1 MALYFY
7 QAFSKEGKK
16 VSGYLDA
23 SSAANVKDKLVQQGM
38 YPITITPAQEH
49 KASWWRGLF
58 VRSLSVKDKIL
69 FTSQLA
75 VLLKAGIPLLQAL
88 ELLVE
93 QFTGTMH
100 SMLVAIKDE
109 VKQGTSLADALK
121 QYPKS
126 FDQIYVQL
134 VRAGE
139 ASGKLELIL
148 ERLTS
153 YLERREELRKRVSG
167 ALTYPIMQLV
177 FSVVVVAALLYWV
190 VPGMTSS
197 IKEMS
202 DKPLPLPTR
211 MLMSIST
218 VFTSYLWVLI
228 ALVVVVLGS
237 FLYWRSTKQGAYLL
251 DVIKLRI
258 PILNYF
264 VRMNAIVQF
273 CYTFGLLLESGVNL
287 AESLDIVVKII
298 DNRVLSQMLSEARDK
313 IIKQGK
319 ISQYLKQ
326 TDIFPPIAIY
336 LINTGEQSGQLD
348 KMLLTVAK
356 NYEEDLAEW
365 ADSLTGLI
373 GPVLLIFMSV
383 IVGFIILSII
393 LPMTQM
399 METIT
404 V

>member
-23 SSAANVKDKLVQQGM
+23 ASVTNVREKLMQQGV
-38 YPITITPAQEH
+38 YPITIMPAQEH
-49 KASWWRGLF
+49 ASSWWRSLF
-58 VRSLSVKDKIL
+58 VRTISVKEKIL

-75 VLLKAGIPLLQAL
+75 VLLKAGVPLLQAL

-93 QFTGTMH
+93 QFTGNAR
-100 SMLVAIKDE
+100 SMLISIKDD
-109 VKQGTSLADALK
+109 VRQGTSLADALK
-121 QYPKS
+121 HYPKS

-153 YLERREELRKRVSG
+153 YLERREALRKRVTG
-167 ALTYPIMQLV
+167 ALTYPLMQLG
-177 FSVVVVAALLYWV
+177 FSVLIVAALLYWV
-190 VPGMTSS
+190 VPGMTAS

-211 MLMSIST
+211 ILMAISML
-218 VFTSYLWVLI
+218 FTSYLWIVAPVII
-228 ALVVVVLGS
+228 ALVAI
-237 FLYWRSTKQGAYLL
+237 FFYWRSTKRGAYWI

-258 PILNYF
+258 PILSYF

-273 CYTFGLLLESGVNL
+273 CYTLGLLLEGGVNL

-298 DNRVLSQMLSEARDK
+298 DNRVLAQALSDARDK

-348 KMLLTVAK
+348 KMLLTVAQ

-365 ADSLTGLI
+365 ADQLTGLI

-383 IVGFIILSII
+383 IVGFIILSIV
-393 LPMTQM
+393 LPMTQLM
-399 METIT
+399 QTIT
-404 V
+404 I